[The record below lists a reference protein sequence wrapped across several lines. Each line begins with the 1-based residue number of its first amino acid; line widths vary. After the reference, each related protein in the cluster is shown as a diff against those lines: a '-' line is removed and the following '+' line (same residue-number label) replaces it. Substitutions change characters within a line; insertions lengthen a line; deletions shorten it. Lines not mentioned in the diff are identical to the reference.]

1 MKRRMLA
8 VLLVPFVLCIPS
20 SARSAAPSEWVIE
33 DFSDIVTAQ
42 DAGLNDFSG
51 NMGVINKWDV
61 PYGRFDLTCAPD
73 GACPL
78 RFAWDFTVSKDDVA
92 FTGFFL
98 SLFGLSDTR
107 VSFDGRNVQSIR
119 FDEHTLDLDRIDGA
133 LIEPGGPRRAKN
145 MCFKIAYHGEK
156 PLELRLELKDA
167 NGGSRYTRLHIEP
180 SEDPQFFCWEFR
192 EGNSYRDAG
201 QEFNAHKTKTLACV
215 IEREHAGDAI
225 RNPDIGAFEIH
236 KVWLT
241 PERPDAAPAS
251 EQELLDLVE
260 RRTLQYFLDWSSRK
274 PGSRGIPQDRSTF
287 GGLLTTAGIGYALPA
302 YAIGAERGW
311 LSRED
316 AAKSALDVLR
326 ILDNPN
332 AYGPEPTG
340 KIGYQGWLYHFVG
353 VNGKRYMNCN
363 DPATAPDE
371 SMNTVELSTIDT
383 GLALMGVLVAQNF
396 FDQGSEAEREI
407 RTRAQSIYNRV
418 NWSFMLDPESKQFY
432 LGWKPNEKRTGPA
445 FAIPDADGRGCYSG
459 TANAPATL
467 DYYTDEAMIVSLL
480 ALGQKQ
486 QDLPDEIWTAWK
498 RERAPDGFIRSYPG
512 SLFTYQQLHA
522 FLDTRNIVERG
533 RDGQPDT
540 DWFENSRS
548 AMLQAITYA
557 SGTTPF
563 KTYGP
568 NAWGFSAA
576 EGPYDA
582 YRAYGIRP
590 LAVNPSPDEDGTV
603 SYYAM
608 VSSISYGRDLRRS
621 AVSAMRHAFATGQW
635 HPRFGLPDAYNADI
649 AQVHGAPAN
658 AYRKSGP
665 WVQRAL
671 FAIDQGPM
679 LLHIENARSGLV
691 WRMLSV
697 SPEMML
703 AVDRIRNPDRGTQ
716 VAIVR

>member
-1 MKRRMLA
+1 MRIATLFI
-8 VLLVPFVLCIPS
+8 LLVPFIPFTT
-20 SARSAAPSEWVIE
+20 RAAPASEWVIE

-61 PYGRFDLTCAPD
+61 PYGRFDFTAAV
-73 GACPL
+73 GGSCPL

-107 VSFDGRNVQSIR
+107 VSFDGKSVQTLR
-119 FDEHTLDLDRIDGA
+119 FDEHTLDLDRIDGV
-133 LIEPGGPRRAKN
+133 LNEPGGPRRAKN
-145 MCFKIAYHGEK
+145 MCFSVAYRGERTLK
-156 PLELRLELKDA
+156 LRLELKDA
-167 NGGSRYTRLHIEP
+167 NGGTRYTRLTIEP
-180 SEDPQFFCWEFR
+180 SEEPQFFCWEFR
-192 EGNSYRDAG
+192 DDHAYRDAG
-201 QEFNAHKTKTLACV
+201 QDFDTRKTKTLACV
-215 IEREHAGDAI
+215 VEREHAGDAVH
-225 RNPDIGAFEIH
+225 NPEIGAIELH

-260 RRTLQYFLDWSSRK
+260 RRTLQYFLDWASRK
-274 PGSRGIPQDRSTF
+274 PGSRGFPQDRSTF

-311 LSRED
+311 LPRDE
-316 AAKSALDVLR
+316 AVKLTLDILR

-353 VNGKRYMNCN
+353 VNGKRYMNYN

-371 SMNTVELSTIDT
+371 SLNTVELSTIDT
-383 GLALMGVLVAQNF
+383 GIALMGVLVAQNY
-396 FDQGSEAEREI
+396 FDQRNAAEKEI
-407 RTRAQSIYNRV
+407 RDRAQSIYDRV
-418 NWSFMLDPESKQFY
+418 NWSFMLDPASKQFF

-445 FAIPDADGRGCYSG
+445 FSIPDADGHGCYSG
-459 TANAPATL
+459 TAGAPATL

-498 RERAPDGFIRSYPG
+498 RERSPAGFVRSYPG

-522 FLDTRNIVERG
+522 FLDTRNIVETG
-533 RDGQPDT
+533 RDGQPDI
-540 DWFENSRS
+540 DWFENSRR
-548 AMLQAITYA
+548 AMLQAIAYA
-557 SGTTPF
+557 SGSSEF

-568 NAWGFSAA
+568 DAWGFSAA

-590 LAVNPSPDEDGTV
+590 LAVNPAPDEDGTI

-608 VSSISYGRDLRRS
+608 VSSISYGRDLRRR
-621 AVSAMRHAFATGQW
+621 AVSAMRHAFGAGHW
-635 HPRFGLPDAYNADI
+635 HPRFGLPDAYNTEISQAS
-649 AQVHGAPAN
+649 GAHAG

-679 LLHIENARSGLV
+679 LLHIENARSGLI

-697 SPEMML
+697 SPQMML
-703 AVDRIRNPDRGTQ
+703 AVDRVRKQGTDTQ